1 MVSINTHKVA
11 AIFLKYQQEIDQYHK
26 NAYKKLLQ
34 FKKTNRL
41 KNSANK
47 FLVKIIFQFSNRN
60 FFTVDNREYDNLVKE
75 IGAVPKLKKKFYG
88 KQKQT
93 YLKDEILNI
102 LNYKARRGDFF
113 PKCFQILEIKSCVYC
128 NSQLTISVEKEDSGI
143 SAKFQLDHYYPK
155 DQYPYLSVALLNL
168 YPVCAACNLSKS
180 NNIVNFILYDDN
192 FSNNFKF
199 EIDKKTLS
207 DFILDRKTD
216 VIVNF
221 KGDEL
226 FEKQFNINA
235 IYKTQSDITE
245 ELITKSLIYSASY
258 RRKLIENFSINKIN
272 DSLINRF
279 ILGNYSEPN
288 EVHKRPMA
296 KFMQDIGRDIGL
308 V

>member
-1 MVSINTHKVA
+1 M
-11 AIFLKYQQEIDQYHK
+11 
-26 NAYKKLLQ
+26 
-34 FKKTNRL
+34 
-41 KNSANK
+41 
-47 FLVKIIFQFSNRN
+47 
-60 FFTVDNREYDNLVKE
+60 
-75 IGAVPKLKKKFYG
+75 
-88 KQKQT
+88 
-93 YLKDEILNI
+93 
-102 LNYKARRGDFF
+102 
-113 PKCFQILEIKSCVYC
+113 
-128 NSQLTISVEKEDSGI
+128 
-143 SAKFQLDHYYPK
+143 
-155 DQYPYLSVALLNL
+155 
-168 YPVCAACNLSKS
+168 
-180 NNIVNFILYDDN
+180 
-192 FSNNFKF
+192 
-199 EIDKKTLS
+199 S